1 MNDILNRKNVLT
13 ALAGAV
19 VSLSL
24 SLACMSTAQAALK
37 DGAAAPDFTT
47 QASLGGQVS
56 TYSLHEALKQGP
68 VVLYF
73 YPAAFTTG
81 CTIEAHEFADA
92 VDQYKALGA
101 TVIGV
106 SHDNIETLNKFSVS
120 ECRSKF
126 AVAADPDRH
135 IMTAYDATLP
145 LTKYANRV
153 SYVIAPDG
161 KVIYS
166 FTSLSPDLH
175 VHNTLQA
182 LQQWV
187 SQHPKQ

>member
-1 MNDILNRKNVLT
+1 M
-13 ALAGAV
+13 
-19 VSLSL
+19 
-24 SLACMSTAQAALK
+24 
-37 DGAAAPDFTT
+37 
-47 QASLGGQVS
+47 
-56 TYSLHEALKQGP
+56 
-68 VVLYF
+68 
-73 YPAAFTTG
+73 
-81 CTIEAHEFADA
+81 
-92 VDQYKALGA
+92 
-101 TVIGV
+101 
-106 SHDNIETLNKFSVS
+106 
-120 ECRSKF
+120 
-126 AVAADPDRH
+126 AADPDRH

>member
-1 MNDILNRKNVLT
+1 MKHIFNQRS
-13 ALAGAV
+13 ALAALLGAV
-19 VSLSL
+19 LSL
-24 SLACMSTAQAALK
+24 SCIGSAVAALK
-37 DGAAAPDFTT
+37 DGAPAPDFTT
-47 QASLGGQVS
+47 QASLGGKV
-56 TYSLHEALKQGP
+56 TPFALHEALKQGP

-73 YPAAFTTG
+73 YPAAFTKG

-106 SHDNIETLNKFSVS
+106 SHDDIATLNKFSVS

-126 AVAADPDRH
+126 AVTADPDRS

-145 LTKYANRV
+145 LLKNANRV

-161 KVIYS
+161 TVIYS
-166 FTSLSPDLH
+166 FTSMSPDQH